1 MSAAGRFKLND
12 CAMSV
17 NGGAVGTDTAVT
29 MPTVTETRYGGTG
42 ANTVA
47 ANIFYITKMVIVT
60 DRGWNDATLVAK
72 SSA

>member
-1 MSAAGRFKLND
+1 
-12 CAMSV
+12 
-17 NGGAVGTDTAVT
+17 